1 MAGKKTNTQRIE
13 DLEKEV
19 LLIHQMVGGNGLKE
33 DIDEIKTTL
42 NKLDKTI
49 NNFIITMTGE
59 VERMKAQIKT
69 QWYVIT
75 AILVSIVGLAIKSAF

>member
-59 VERMKAQIKT
+59 VERMKAQIKA
-69 QWYVIT
+69 QWYVIGIT
-75 AILVSIVGLAIKSAF
+75 FAAIVGLAIKSAF